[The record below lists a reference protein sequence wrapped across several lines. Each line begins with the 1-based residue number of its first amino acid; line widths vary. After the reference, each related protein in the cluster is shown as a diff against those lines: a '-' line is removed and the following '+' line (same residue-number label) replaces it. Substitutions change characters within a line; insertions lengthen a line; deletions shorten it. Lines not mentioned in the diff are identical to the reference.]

1 MAGNILYGIRY
12 YGTAGI
18 KIVGKTVITIITIM
32 QMLLAIINIL
42 FLICEVVLKMFLAV
56 MLIGHRK

>member
-18 KIVGKTVITIITIM
+18 KIMGKAVLTIM
-32 QMLLAIINIL
+32 QMLLAVANIL
-42 FLICEVVLKMFLAV
+42 FLICGAMLKMFLV
-56 MLIGHRK
+56 VLLIGNRK

>member
-12 YGTAGI
+12 YVTAGI
-18 KIVGKTVITIITIM
+18 KIVGKTVITIM

>member
-1 MAGNILYGIRY
+1 MAGNILYGIGY

-18 KIVGKTVITIITIM
+18 KIVGKTVITIM

-42 FLICEVVLKMFLAV
+42 FLICEVVLKMFLVV

>member
-18 KIVGKTVITIITIM
+18 KIVGKTVITIM

-42 FLICEVVLKMFLAV
+42 FLICEVVLKMFLP
-56 MLIGHRK
+56 

>member
-12 YGTAGI
+12 YGTTGI
-18 KIVGKTVITIITIM
+18 KIVGKTVITIM

-56 MLIGHRK
+56 MLIEHRK

>member
-1 MAGNILYGIRY
+1 MAGKILYGIRY

-18 KIVGKTVITIITIM
+18 KIVGKTVITIM

-42 FLICEVVLKMFLAV
+42 FLICEVVLKIFLAV

>member
-1 MAGNILYGIRY
+1 MEGNILYGIRY

-18 KIVGKTVITIITIM
+18 KIVRKTVITIM

>member
-1 MAGNILYGIRY
+1 MSGNILYGIRY

-18 KIVGKTVITIITIM
+18 KIVGKTVITIM

>member
-1 MAGNILYGIRY
+1 MVGNSLYGIRN

-18 KIVGKTVITIITIM
+18 KIVGKTVITIM
-32 QMLLAIINIL
+32 QMLLSIINIL

-56 MLIGHRK
+56 MLIGHR

>member
-12 YGTAGI
+12 YGTVGI
-18 KIVGKTVITIITIM
+18 KIVGKTVITIM

>member
-12 YGTAGI
+12 YGTEGI
-18 KIVGKTVITIITIM
+18 KIVGKTVITIM

>member
-1 MAGNILYGIRY
+1 MAGDILYGIRY

-18 KIVGKTVITIITIM
+18 KIVGKTVITIM